1 MNRLAGH
8 ISAIKVSGA
17 LSEVSVTLK
26 GNISMRVIVIENPD
40 TASYLNP
47 GHPIEVIFKETE
59 VILAKNDP
67 QVSLMNKI
75 EAEIE
80 VIKEGELLSEI
91 SLRSEA
97 GNIKAVVNSDA
108 VAVLGLK
115 VKDQILAMIKQNEIM
130 LAE

>member
-1 MNRLAGH
+1 MNKLAGH